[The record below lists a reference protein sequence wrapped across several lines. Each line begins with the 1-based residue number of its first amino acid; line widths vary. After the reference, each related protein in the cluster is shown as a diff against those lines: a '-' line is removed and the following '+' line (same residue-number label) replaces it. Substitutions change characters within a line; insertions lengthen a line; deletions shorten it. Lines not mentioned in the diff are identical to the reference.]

1 MRDFITVVI
10 LGLMVSFSS
19 YANSAQR
26 IEVDKNTGIVSWK
39 TKAHGVSFSLTQIL
53 PEQSRAFYVNRGFTL
68 QQSEAFAMSCV
79 YMTVMRN
86 DNAAGTIHFKRSNWS
101 VRVNN
106 KEHKLKTVDAWV
118 DSLKKQKV
126 KQSALIAFRWA
137 QFPVE
142 QEYETGGDWNQGM
155 LSLGLPAG
163 SKFDLTVRW
172 DIEGE
177 KYETTLRGVQCAK

>member
-1 MRDFITVVI
+1 MRDFIRVVI

-19 YANSAQR
+19 YADSSQR
-26 IEVDKNTGIVSWK
+26 IEVDKDTGIVSWE

-53 PEQSRAFYVNRGFTL
+53 PDQSRAFYVNRGFTL
-68 QQSEAFAMSCV
+68 QQSEAFATSCV

-86 DNAAGTIHFKRSNWS
+86 DAAPGTIHFKRSNWS
-101 VRVNN
+101 VHVNN

-118 DSLKKQKV
+118 DSFKQQKV

-163 SKFDLTVRW
+163 SKFDLTARW
-172 DIEGE
+172 DIEG
-177 KYETTLRGVQCAK
+177 KQYETTLRGVQCAK